1 MLASASGSGL
11 TCETNVTDGAPS
23 RPSRNRSERRA
34 SIDLPFAS
42 GGAVAAE
49 PVRVAMDADD
59 AELETARK
67 LVQER
72 LNAATARAE
81 RLAARAIEDG
91 GHD

>member
-1 MLASASGSGL
+1 VLARYSGRPIYPIAIA
-11 TCETNVTDGAPS
+11 TN
-23 RPSRNRSERRA
+23 RRFAAKSWDKA

-59 AELETARK
+59 AELEAARR

-81 RLAARAIEDG
+81 KLAGRASGES